1 MYGPDVRARGTRA
14 AFVVYIFIRA
24 CQWPTSNI
32 LFESRDFDLRTRLV
46 YIIRFYATIPR
57 IVHYTIAILYIHT
70 YVYVYVYVYIF
81 AIFLFITFGLFTLS
95 SSTSRSFYIYIFFLF
110 SFSVTIFFLLFWT
123 FDAHDPV
130 TKYSYRINNVR
141 GCVYV
146 GAFGKRT
153 HICI

>member
-1 MYGPDVRARGTRA
+1 MARTFAREERGPR
-14 AFVVYIFIRA
+14 
-24 CQWPTSNI
+24 S
-32 LFESRDFDLRTRLV
+32 
-46 YIIRFYATIPR
+46 
-57 IVHYTIAILYIHT
+57 LYIYSYARANGQQVTYCLKAATLIWEPGWCTSSGFMLLYLELSTILLLYYIYTHT